1 MNVSVLISTSLA
13 ATAFYLAAA
22 LLLVRAVSAWRRRI
36 PPRLES
42 GRPLPAGL
50 ADDPLALGARFRP
63 LLVDYIVGDD
73 WRVAAVIG
81 AALLASWGLIE
92 AGIPAW
98 WLLPLAVVAS
108 AAQSLHRAV
117 RRERG

>member
-50 ADDPLALGARFRP
+50 GR
-63 LLVDYIVGDD
+63 
-73 WRVAAVIG
+73 
-81 AALLASWGLIE
+81 
-92 AGIPAW
+92 
-98 WLLPLAVVAS
+98 
-108 AAQSLHRAV
+108 
-117 RRERG
+117 